1 MKYLFRRDTLLATAS
16 VFLVI
21 YILLYNPLNEYIFN
35 PLKISFE
42 DFALTDLAFSQG
54 HLKTTVDERIL
65 IVNIDTGGRKTIA
78 KLIDHIED
86 YHPKIIGLDILLPQ
100 RQVDGNDE
108 IKHSLQ
114 KFKNIILSQFA
125 EYNDSTKTYTLTGNQ
140 FATSDIHSGFV
151 NFIGLKGDVVR
162 YFPDYL
168 EDGKNHFE
176 SFTSEIVKISD
187 SIAYKNLQQRNNR
200 VEWINYQRLDSE
212 YYTVNFNDVLN
223 DKIDTSFVRD
233 KIILIGYISHN
244 ANNIEDKHFTPLNNK
259 ILGRS
264 IPDMNGV
271 VIHANIL
278 SMILDGTYI
287 TRVPVWLT
295 LLIAVFITWLHMAF
309 LIRYYIHTHLWF
321 HLAVKTVELII
332 SVLLFY
338 FSVLLLRYMNLD
350 IDFTLTLIAIVI
362 GVDVLYF
369 YDALIAWLT
378 KKFSIKSVFDQ
389 MHNRS

>member
-1 MKYLFRRDTLLATAS
+1 MKYLFRRDTLFATAA

-35 PLKISFE
+35 PLKISFD

-65 IVNIDTGGRKTIA
+65 IINIDTAGRKTIA
-78 KLIDHIED
+78 KLLDRLED
-86 YHPKIIGLDILLPQ
+86 YHPKSVGLDILLPQ
-100 RQVDGNDE
+100 READGNEE
-108 IKHSLQ
+108 IKRVLQ
-114 KFKNIILSQFA
+114 KFKNIILSQFV
-125 EYNDSTKTYTLTGNQ
+125 EYNDSTKNYSLSENQ
-140 FATSDIHSGFV
+140 FTNNNVHSGFV
-151 NFIGLKGDVVR
+151 NFIGVKGDVVR

-168 EDGKNHFE
+168 EDKTNRYE
-176 SFTSEIVKISD
+176 SFTSEIIKISD
-187 SIAYKNLQQRNNR
+187 TVAYQNLKKRNKK

-212 YYTVNFNDVLN
+212 YYNANFNDVLN

-244 ANNIEDKHFTPLNNK
+244 INNIVDKHFTPLNNK

-271 VIHANIL
+271 IIHANIL

-295 LLIAVFITWLHMAF
+295 ILIAVFITWLHMAF

-321 HLAVKTVELII
+321 HLAVKTAELLI

-338 FSVLLLRYMNLD
+338 ISVLLLRYKNVNL
-350 IDFTLTLIAIVI
+350 DFTLTLIAIVI

-378 KKFSIKSVFDQ
+378 KKFSVKSVFDQ
-389 MHNRS
+389 MRNRS

>member
-1 MKYLFRRDTLLATAS
+1 MKYLFRRDTLFATAA

-78 KLIDHIED
+78 KLIDHLEE
-86 YHPKIIGLDILLPQ
+86 YHPKSIGLDILLPQ
-100 RQVDGNDE
+100 REVDGNEE
-108 IKHSLQ
+108 IKRSLQ
-114 KFKNIILSQFA
+114 KFKNIVLCQFA
-125 EYNDSTKTYTLTGNQ
+125 EYNDSSKKYSLSGNQ
-140 FATSDIHSGFV
+140 FANGDVHSGFV
-151 NFIGLKGDVVR
+151 NFIGLKGNVVR

-168 EDGKNHFE
+168 EDSKNHFE
-176 SFTSEIVKISD
+176 SFTSEIIKISD
-187 SIAYKNLQQRNNR
+187 SVAYKNLKQRNNR

-212 YYTVNFNDVLN
+212 YYNVNFNEVLN
-223 DKIDTSFVRD
+223 NKIDTSFVRD
-233 KIILIGYISHN
+233 KIILIGYISHDV
-244 ANNIEDKHFTPLNNK
+244 NNIEDKHFTPLNNK

-295 LLIAVFITWLHMAF
+295 ILIAVFITWLHMAF
-309 LIRYYIHTHLWF
+309 LIKYYIHSQLWF
-321 HLAVKTVELII
+321 HLAFKTIELLI

-338 FSVLLLRYMNLD
+338 LSVLLLRYMNLN

-369 YDALIAWLT
+369 YDAFIAWLT
-378 KKFSIKSVFDQ
+378 KKFSIKSIFDQ